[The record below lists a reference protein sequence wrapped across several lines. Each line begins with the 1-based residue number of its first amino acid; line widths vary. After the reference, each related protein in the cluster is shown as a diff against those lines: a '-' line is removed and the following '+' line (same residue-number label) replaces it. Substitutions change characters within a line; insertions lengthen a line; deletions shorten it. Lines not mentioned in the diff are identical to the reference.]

1 MIIVEI
7 TNCNMILEI
16 SALSSKKNYKHE
28 YLTVELILPAD
39 QRKVIEQAK
48 FTYFTLGRA
57 LKYRQKRLTIK
68 ERKQADA
75 NQSKRLVAS
84 TNKDYPKYGHK
95 DIYK

>member
-1 MIIVEI
+1 MTIDD
-7 TNCNMILEI
+7 NSRDHKLQL

-48 FTYFTLGRA
+48 FTYFTLERA

-68 ERKQADA
+68 ERKQTDA